1 MSDPLQPLAGRFT
14 FSGFLRTSSGP
25 RRWLATES
33 DTGRRVIAVATEAG
47 RLATL
52 EAARGVK
59 HRHLASIVEVVRDV
73 GTQALPEGV
82 TIPTAGGVAVAE
94 YLPGNSLRAQLEA
107 GPLNATKA
115 VAWTLRLAESVQAL
129 HQAGGVHGAI
139 SLRSVVAEPEGRKI
153 APVLSQLLAQPVA
166 AFCPPE
172 RLRGSVETSADDV
185 WALHAV
191 LYAMLTRELPFK
203 GGARDALLRAML
215 AGRPK
220 PLSAFGINEPVLNE
234 ILLRGL
240 VGEKRLRVTDLP
252 DLVKALDG
260 WERDRT
266 VMPPKRAMPRP
277 ASRGLADITS
287 GAALGASRD
296 DGVVIDDELL
306 PDDEG
311 TELRT
316 VAPPLGALS
325 VPAGARAAAAPSVAA
340 APATSV
346 GAAPAISLGAPTA
359 PSVQAAPAASP
370 SALGAAAPAPNA
382 AAKRPSKR
390 VSINP
395 FEKKRQVWP
404 LLVIA
409 ALGGGAGVYLAVAPD
424 APPPAPPSA
433 EPAKPPPP
441 PAAAPAKVVPK
452 RSVAEERDACVV
464 AYFPDGAF
472 KGTPNF
478 EFVCTDKDFRDIASA
493 LNAMVSAPEP
503 ASGSG
508 GGAAAEAGS
517 AADVL
522 KADAGVKG
530 SGLDWYELPATAI
543 IRRHCCVAA
552 APLTLPESAGWCEQ
566 LQSAVRRIADDSS
579 KAVDLAPAARDFDK
593 AVNCLF
599 ANKIARPYVY
609 EKPPSDANRAA
620 FQQFL
625 GRAAVSDARR

>member
-1 MSDPLQPLAGRFT
+1 MSDPRLPLAGRFT
-14 FSGFLRTSSGP
+14 FAGLLRTSQGP
-25 RRWLATES
+25 RRWLATEG
-33 DTGRRVIAVATEAG
+33 DTGRRVIAVAMEAG

-52 EAARGVK
+52 ESAKGVK
-59 HRHLASIVEVVRDV
+59 NRHLASVIEVVRDV
-73 GTQALPEGV
+73 DPQSIPEGV
-82 TIPTAGGVAVAE
+82 VIPTAGGVAVAE
-94 YLPGNSLRAQLEA
+94 YLPGTTLRGQLELGA
-107 GPLNATKA
+107 LNASKA

-153 APVLSQLLAQPVA
+153 APVLSQLLAQPVG

-191 LYAMLTRELPFK
+191 LFAMLTREAPYK
-203 GGARDALLRAML
+203 GSARDVLLKAML
-215 AGRPK
+215 SGRPQL
-220 PLSAFGINEPVLNE
+220 LSSNGVDEPVLEE
-234 ILLRGL
+234 ILKRGL

-252 DLVKALDG
+252 ELVQALDA

-266 VMPPKRAMPRP
+266 VMPPKRVAMPRP
-277 ASRGLADITS
+277 ASRGLADIVGGT
-287 GAALGASRD
+287 ALGAARD
-296 DGVVIDDELL
+296 DGVVIDDDSL

-311 TELRT
+311 TEVRA
-316 VAPPLGALS
+316 VAPPVDAS
-325 VPAGARAAAAPSVAA
+325 PEV
-340 APATSV
+340 
-346 GAAPAISLGAPTA
+346 LGAPPA
-359 PSVQAAPAASP
+359 GPGPLPQAAPAAP
-370 SALGAAAPAPNA
+370 AVVALGSAGEPAGAARAGAGPAA
-382 AAKRPSKR
+382 SVGGKRVSKR

-395 FEKKRQVWP
+395 FEKKKQTWP
-404 LLVIA
+404 LLVLA
-409 ALGGGAGVYLAVAPD
+409 ALGGGIGVYLAVAPD
-424 APPPAPPSA
+424 SAPPKPAPEAAATPV
-433 EPAKPPPP
+433 PTPPPTT
-441 PAAAPAKVVPK
+441 AKSAKK
-452 RSVAEERDACVV
+452 RLSGADDRDACVV

-472 KGTPNF
+472 QGTPNF
-478 EFVCTDKDFRDIASA
+478 EFVCSDKDFREIATS
-493 LNAMVSAPEP
+493 LNQMVSAPVAET
-503 ASGSG
+503 GVG
-508 GGAAAEAGS
+508 GGAAALDAG
-517 AADVL
+517 APADGL

-543 IRRHCCVAA
+543 IRRHCCAAA

-566 LQSAVRRIADDSS
+566 LQSAVRRVADDSG

-609 EKPPSDANRAA
+609 DKPPTDLNRAA